1 MPKRYHINAEQVI
14 EIESA
19 RRKNKD
25 KTIETRLKILLLHSE
40 GKSRSEIAEKTEYAK
55 SSISEVVS
63 RYCNKG
69 ISAITSPHYGG
80 NNRNLSYAEEEAL
93 LEPFRQAAEKG
104 QIIEISEIKR
114 AYEEKLGREIKSR
127 GHIYYILEKHG
138 WRKVM
143 PRSKHPNKA
152 SDEAIEA
159 SKKLTLKS
167 RS

>member
-1 MPKRYHINAEQVI
+1 MPKRYDINDDEVL
-14 EIESA
+14 EIANA

-25 KTIETRLKILLLHSE
+25 KNIETRLKILQLHSE
-40 GKSRSEIAEKTEYAK
+40 GKSRAEIAEKTGYAK
-55 SSISEVVS
+55 ASISEVVS

-69 ISAITSPHYGG
+69 ITAITTPHYGG

-93 LEPFRQAAEKG
+93 LKPFRQAAEQG
-104 QIIEISEIKR
+104 QIIEVSEIKR

-138 WRKVM
+138 WRKIM

-152 SDEAIEA
+152 SDEVIEA
-159 SKKLTLKS
+159 SKKLTPKS
-167 RS
+167 